1 MNPAAKMNNRPL
13 RQAIGYAM
21 DTQDVNKHYTNGLT
35 FQVPTLIFA
44 QFGDYFDKSSKGFH
58 YDLKKA
64 NQILDK
70 AGYKKKASGVYN
82 LMAKL

>member
-44 QFGDYFDKSSKGFH
+44 QFGDYFD
-58 YDLKKA
+58 LKKA

-82 LMAKL
+82 LMANL